1 VRCWEKA
8 IVTDMRAVPAGPD
21 GEEAGLRNR
30 LSSMQGLLALS
41 MVMTE
46 SGDEHR
52 ILHLATTSVPSLGR
66 CRLDGVYLIGAGWRM
81 TRGPCAEPDVRADIE
96 AQFAVLTSAGGAV
109 AITGEGWGSAFPL
122 RSLDGHFGHL
132 VVAADRQPP
141 AFDQFL
147 LRVLAQQTGIA
158 LANARLHARERATAA
173 ELRSANATLAAT
185 VAAFERS
192 TAIHER
198 LNRVAVAGEGEE
210 GIARVVHELT
220 GFSVAVEDRAG
231 NPRAWSGPALP
242 ESYPADQAADREELL
257 AQAGRQPGPVRAE
270 GRLIAIAQPRPDM
283 LGVLVM
289 YDPDGKAG
297 EQEETA
303 LVHGTTVLAME
314 LARLRS
320 LAETEMRLGRDL
332 VDELLAGTDAPHVL
346 ARAQALG
353 YALDK
358 PHRVV
363 VIESPDLAGGGDTL
377 FLAVRRAA
385 RDTGLGSFVVPQGRA
400 VVMVAEA
407 DRGWPELRAA
417 VRDHLGGGR
426 CRVGVGGPCVRPAE
440 FPRSHHEAKLAL
452 RMQDT
457 AGGADRITVFDDMG
471 VYRILAEVQEADSIE
486 RFVRQWLGRLLD
498 YDAEKRTDLVETLT
512 RYLEHGGNYDATAR
526 AVAVHRSTLKYRLQR
541 IREISGHD
549 LTDPDTQ
556 FNLQLAARARQTLLA
571 LRGTG

>member
-1 VRCWEKA
+1 MDVS
-8 IVTDMRAVPAGPD
+8 AVPAGTD
-21 GEEAGLRNR
+21 GEEAGLRDR

-46 SGDEHR
+46 SGDERR
-52 ILHLATTSVPSLGR
+52 IVHLATTSVPSLGR
-66 CRLDGVYLIGAGWRM
+66 CRLDGVYLDGAGWRM
-81 TRGPCAEPDVRADIE
+81 TRGPCTEPDVRADIE

-109 AITGEGWGSAFPL
+109 AIMGEGWGSAFPL
-122 RSLDGHFGHL
+122 RSLDGHFGYL

-198 LNRVAVAGEGEE
+198 LNQVALASEGEE
-210 GIARVVHELT
+210 GVATAVHELT

-242 ESYPADQAADREELL
+242 EPYPPDPAADREELL
-257 AQAGRQPGPVRAE
+257 AQAAREAGPVRAG
-270 GRLIAIAQPRPDM
+270 GRLIAIARPRSDV

-297 EQEETA
+297 EHEETA
-303 LVHGTTVLAME
+303 LVHGSTVLAME

-332 VDELLAGTDAPHVL
+332 VDELLAGTDEPNVL

-353 YALDK
+353 YAMDR

-363 VIESPDLAGGGDTL
+363 VIEGPDQAGDGDAL
-377 FLAVRRAA
+377 FHAVRRAA
-385 RDTGLGSFVVPQGRA
+385 RETGLGSFLVPRGRTVV
-400 VVMVAEA
+400 VLAEA
-407 DRGWPELRAA
+407 DREWPDVRAA
-417 VRDHLGGGR
+417 VREHLGGGR
-426 CRVGVGGPCVRPAE
+426 CRVGVGGPCLRPAD
-440 FPRSHHEAKLAL
+440 FPRSYHEAGLAL
-452 RMQDT
+452 RMQYT
-457 AGGADRITVFDDMG
+457 AGGTDRITVFDDLG

-486 RFVRQWLGRLLD
+486 RFVRQWLGQLLD

-512 RYLEHGGNYDATAR
+512 RYLENGGSYDATAR

-556 FNLQLAARARQTLLA
+556 FNLQLAARARQTLIA